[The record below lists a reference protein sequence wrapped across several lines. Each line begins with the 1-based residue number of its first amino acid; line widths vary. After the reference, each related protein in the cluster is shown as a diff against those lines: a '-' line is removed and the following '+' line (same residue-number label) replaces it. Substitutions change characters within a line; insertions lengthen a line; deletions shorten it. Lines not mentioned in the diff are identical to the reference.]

1 MLTDNPHAPLIL
13 IVEDDN
19 LHISILE
26 RAFSNVEQEFRL
38 AFAGTVAEARLTM
51 GRELP
56 DLVLTDYRLPD
67 GDGQDL
73 LTAHEAARPVV
84 MMTSQG
90 NEKIAVEA
98 MKAGVRDY
106 VVKSAETFSSMPHIV
121 LRVLLA
127 WNHERE
133 LQAAEEQIREEQE
146 KFRILFENM
155 IEGYA
160 FCRLVIENDQ
170 ACDWVYLKVNQS
182 FENLTGLKD
191 VVGRKASEVI
201 PGIHQQTP
209 ELLEAYTRV
218 SRTEKP
224 ERFEIYV
231 EPLKMWFSVGAFSP
245 EKEYFVSVFDVITER
260 KRAEEERLELER
272 KFQQTQRLESLGVL
286 AGGIAHDFNNILTII
301 LGHCYVLRELGAPE
315 SSDKTHVRQIES
327 AASRAADLCRQML
340 AYAGKSQLVQSKVN
354 LWLLVDEIVKMLR
367 SAIKKNVSISLD
379 LKRDVPGI
387 TADSTQIQQIIMN
400 LIINAAEAIGDAN
413 GAITLSLAK
422 SAIEADQ
429 PETDFFGTTILPGRY
444 ACLTVTDNG
453 CGMEPETQKRI
464 FEPFYTTKFTGRGL
478 GMSAI
483 LGIIKAHNG
492 ALQLSS
498 QAGAGTTF
506 KVYLPVQET
515 HETVEAQPEEAPC
528 ASSADRGDTVL
539 LVDDEEALRSI
550 GMALLNAVGFEVLTA
565 ANGHE
570 AVELFRQRKD
580 SIDLVMLDLI
590 MPEMGGLEAYRK
602 LRQISANVPVVICS
616 GYSAGEVADAIRDDQ
631 HAGFAQKPYTPN
643 DLKKLFQ
650 ELIKPH

>member
-26 RAFSNVEQEFRL
+26 RAFSNVEHDFRL

-73 LTAHEAARPVV
+73 LAVDGVARPVV

-133 LQAAEEQIREEQE
+133 LKAAEEQIREEQE

-155 IEGYA
+155 TEGYA
-160 FCRLVIENDQ
+160 FCRLVFENGRP
-170 ACDWVYLKVNQS
+170 CDWIYLKVNDA
-182 FENLTGLKD
+182 FEKLTGLNG
-191 VVGRKASEVI
+191 VVGRNVSEVI
-201 PGIHQQTP
+201 PGIHDQTP
-209 ELLEAYTRV
+209 ELLETFARV
-218 SRTEKP
+218 SLSGKP
-224 ERFEIYV
+224 ERFEIFV
-231 EPLKMWFSVGAFSP
+231 EPLKIWFSVGAFSP
-245 EKEYFVSVFDVITER
+245 EKEYFVAVFDVITER

-301 LGHCYVLRELGAPE
+301 LGHCYVLRELGAPGTPDRE
-315 SSDKTHVRQIES
+315 HVRQIES

-340 AYAGKSQLVQSKVN
+340 AYAGKSQLVQSRVN
-354 LWLLVDEIVKMLR
+354 LWLLVDEIVKMLQ
-367 SAIKKNVSISLD
+367 SAIKKNVSIDLD
-379 LKRDVPGI
+379 LKRDVPEI
-387 TADSTQIQQIIMN
+387 IADSTQIQQIIMN
-400 LIINAAEAIGDAN
+400 LIINAAEAIGDDN
-413 GAITLSLAK
+413 GAIKVALAK
-422 SAIEADQ
+422 SAITDDQ
-429 PETDFFGTTILPGRY
+429 PQTDFFGNSILAGRY
-444 ACLTVTDNG
+444 ACLTVADNG

-483 LGIIKAHNG
+483 LGIIKSHNG
-492 ALQLSS
+492 ALQLTS
-498 QAGAGTTF
+498 QAGVGTTF
-506 KVYLPVQET
+506 KVYLPLQET
-515 HETVEAQPEEAPC
+515 AETEVDLPSEAAC
-528 ASSADRGDTVL
+528 ASSADKGDTVL
-539 LVDDEEALRSI
+539 LVDDEESLRTI
-550 GMALLNAVGFEVLTA
+550 GMALLNAIDYEVITA
-565 ANGHE
+565 ANGRE
-570 AVELFRQRKD
+570 AVEIFRQRGD

-590 MPEMGGLEAYRK
+590 MPEMGGLEAYHK
-602 LRQISANVPVVICS
+602 LRQISATVPVVICS
-616 GYSAGEVADAIRDDQ
+616 GYGAGEVADAIRDDQ
-631 HAGFAQKPYTPN
+631 QARFAQKPYTPK

-650 ELIKPH
+650 ELIKPQ

>member
-13 IVEDDN
+13 IVEDDD

-38 AFAGTVAEARLTM
+38 TFAGTVAEARLTM

-73 LTAHEAARPVV
+73 LTAAEVARPVV

-121 LRVLLA
+121 LRVLHA

-133 LQAAEEQIREEQE
+133 LKAAEQQIREEQE

-160 FCRLVIENDQ
+160 FCRLVFENGRP
-170 ACDWVYLKVNQS
+170 CDWIYLKVNDA
-182 FENLTGLKD
+182 FENQTGLKG
-191 VVGRKASEVI
+191 VVGKTAAEVI

-209 ELLEAYTRV
+209 ELLEAYARV
-218 SRTEKP
+218 SLSGKP
-224 ERFEIYV
+224 ERFEIFV

-245 EKEYFVSVFDVITER
+245 EEEYFVAVFDVITER
-260 KRAEEERLELER
+260 KRLEEERLELER

-315 SSDKTHVRQIES
+315 SSDRTHVRQIES

-340 AYAGKSQLVQSKVN
+340 AYAGKSQLVQTRVN
-354 LWLLVDEIVKMLR
+354 LWLLVDEIVRMLQ

-379 LKRDVPGI
+379 LKRDVPEI
-387 TADSTQIQQIIMN
+387 IADSTQIQQIIMN
-400 LIINAAEAIGDAN
+400 LIINAAEAIGDTN
-413 GAITLSLAK
+413 GAITISLAK
-422 SAIEADQ
+422 SAINADQ
-429 PETDFFGTTILPGRY
+429 PETDFFGTSILAGRY
-444 ACLTVTDNG
+444 ACLTVADNG

-483 LGIIKAHNG
+483 LGIIKAHSG
-492 ALQLSS
+492 ALQLFS

-506 KVYLPVQET
+506 KVYLPVREAAET
-515 HETVEAQPEEAPC
+515 IAIQQTDTPC
-528 ASSADRGDTVL
+528 ASSAVRGDTVL
-539 LVDDEEALRSI
+539 LVDDEESLCSI
-550 GMALLNAVGFEVLTA
+550 GMALLNAIGFEVLTA
-565 ANGHE
+565 ANGRQ
-570 AVELFRQRKD
+570 AVDLFRQRKD

-590 MPEMGGLEAYRK
+590 MPEMGGLDAYRK
-602 LRQISANVPVVICS
+602 LREISATVPVVICS
-616 GYSAGEVADAIRDDQ
+616 GYGAGEVADAIRDDQ
-631 HAGFAQKPYTPN
+631 RAGFVQKPYTPN

-650 ELIKPH
+650 ELIKT

>member
-1 MLTDNPHAPLIL
+1 MLTDNSQAPLIL
-13 IVEDDN
+13 IVEDDD

-73 LTAHEAARPVV
+73 LTAVEVARPVV

-121 LRVLLA
+121 LRVLYA

-133 LQAAEEQIREEQE
+133 LKAAEQQIREEQE

-160 FCRLVIENDQ
+160 FCRLVIENHR
-170 ACDWVYLKVNQS
+170 ACDWVYLKVNDA
-182 FENLTGLKD
+182 FENQTGLKG
-191 VVGRKASEVI
+191 VVGKTATEVI

-209 ELLEAYTRV
+209 ELLEAYARV
-218 SRTEKP
+218 SLSGKP
-224 ERFEIYV
+224 ERFEIFV

-245 EKEYFVSVFDVITER
+245 EKEYFVAVFDVITER
-260 KRAEEERLELER
+260 KRLEEERLELER

-301 LGHCYVLRELGAPE
+301 LGHCYVLRELRAPE
-315 SSDKTHVRQIES
+315 SADRTHVRQIES

-340 AYAGKSQLVQSKVN
+340 AYAGKSQLVQTRVN
-354 LWLLVDEIVKMLR
+354 LWLLVDEIVRMLQ

-379 LKRDVPGI
+379 LKRDVPEI

-413 GAITLSLAK
+413 GAITISLAK
-422 SAIEADQ
+422 SAVNADH
-429 PETDFFGTTILPGRY
+429 PETDFFGTSILAGKY

-492 ALQLSS
+492 ALQLFS

-506 KVYLPVQET
+506 KVYLPVREAA
-515 HETVEAQPEEAPC
+515 ETVAIQPEEAPC

-539 LVDDEEALRSI
+539 LVDDEESLRTI
-550 GMALLNAVGFEVLTA
+550 GMALLNAIGFEVITA
-565 ANGHE
+565 ANGRQ
-570 AVELFRQRKD
+570 AVEIFRQRKD

-602 LRQISANVPVVICS
+602 LREMSATVPVLICS
-616 GYSAGEVADAIRDDQ
+616 GYGAGEVADAIRDDQ
-631 HAGFAQKPYTPN
+631 RAGFVQKPYTPN

-650 ELIKPH
+650 ELIKT